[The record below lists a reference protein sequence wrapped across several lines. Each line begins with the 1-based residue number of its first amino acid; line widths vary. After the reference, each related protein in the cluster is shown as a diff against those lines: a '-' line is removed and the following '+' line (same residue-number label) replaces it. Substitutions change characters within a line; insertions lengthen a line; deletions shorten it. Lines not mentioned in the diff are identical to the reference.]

1 MSKLIVSSLKL
12 RKEKLFVDRLF
23 NELVDTYN
31 NKGLSISKRL
41 NYTKQLKDIIT
52 NIRFL
57 NEKY

>member
-1 MSKLIVSSLKL
+1 MSKLVISSLKL

-23 NELVDTYN
+23 NELVDAYN
-31 NKGLSISKRL
+31 NKGLSVSKKL

>member
-1 MSKLIVSSLKL
+1 MSKLIISSLKL
-12 RKEKLFVDRLF
+12 RKEKVFIDKLY

-31 NKGLSISKRL
+31 NKGLSIIKKL

>member
-1 MSKLIVSSLKL
+1 MSKLIITSLKL
-12 RKEKLFVDRLF
+12 RKERSFGDKLY

-31 NKGLSISKRL
+31 NKGFSIIKKM